1 MSSSSNWVEVLDRVQ
16 STLSRLAGKTR
27 EELVAATL
35 LALYKVIPQIL
46 LQRSVRAAKWAVEEV
61 LAVNPSLNPQQVKQL
76 LLSDPRWILLG
87 LEHHVGE
94 WSTKEVFDQLVT
106 GNYQGLFALFGWLL
120 SLVDQKML
128 SSVVTPGDLD
138 VLIDESLLSM
148 RDSQEKEE
156 LLEIYEFMKTQA
168 SHTYQR
174 FLEIILALIKGKT
187 FSLRR

>member
-1 MSSSSNWVEVLDRVQ
+1 M
-16 STLSRLAGKTR
+16 
-27 EELVAATL
+27 
-35 LALYKVIPQIL
+35 
-46 LQRSVRAAKWAVEEV
+46 
-61 LAVNPSLNPQQVKQL
+61 
-76 LLSDPRWILLG
+76 
-87 LEHHVGE
+87 EHHVGE